1 MYARVSSVQMRRDKV
16 AEAER
21 NAQQGGTNPIA
32 NEPGFLGNMTLYN
45 RETGKAMTVGL
56 WDTREHLDASA
67 HVNQAG
73 LDQLAQAGM
82 FASTPTIEVFEVLK
96 KTDAT

>member
-1 MYARVSSVQMRRDKV
+1 MYARVSSVQMHLDKV

-21 NAQQGGTNPIA
+21 TATQGGTNPIA

-56 WDTREHLDASA
+56 WDTMEHLNASA
-67 HVNQAG
+67 SINQAG

-82 FASTPTIEVFEVLK
+82 FASDPTIEVFEVLR
-96 KTDAT
+96 KTDPR